1 MSDGILEKLSAYQVA
16 SSLIP
21 GVAFVTALSWL
32 GVYSVGNRNFGELAV
47 MYYVVGLI
55 LNRVGAVSAFGLG
68 KEKVKALYQVYERGG
83 QGPNVYDTYVLY
95 RTLATAMFL
104 LVIVAVVQV
113 IPPIVISSF
122 TQKLLL
128 AAIAGLVFT
137 GATIMQ
143 MRHLDHLIKETGQGR
158 MPVDAGTPVAGS

>member
-1 MSDGILEKLSAYQVA
+1 MSDGILEKLSSYQVA
-16 SSLIP
+16 SGLIP
-21 GVAFVTALSWL
+21 GAAFVTALSWL
-32 GVYSVGNRNFGELAV
+32 GVYSVGDRNFGELAV
-47 MYYVVGLI
+47 IYYVVGLI

-68 KEKVKALYQVYERGG
+68 KEKVKALYKVYERGR

-104 LVIVAVVQV
+104 LVIVAVVHV

-158 MPVDAGTPVAGS
+158 RPVDAGTPVAGS

>member
-1 MSDGILEKLSAYQVA
+1 MLDGILEKLSSYQVA

-21 GVAFVTALSWL
+21 GAAFVTALSWL
-32 GVYSVGNRNFGELAV
+32 GVYSVGDRNFGELAV
-47 MYYVVGLI
+47 IYYVVGLI
-55 LNRVGAVSAFGLG
+55 LNRVGAISAFGFG
-68 KEKVKALYQVYERGG
+68 RDKVKALYKVYERGG

-104 LVIVAVVQV
+104 LVIVAVLHV
-113 IPPIVISSF
+113 IPPIGVGSF

-143 MRHLDHLIKETGQGR
+143 MRHLDHLIQETGQGR
-158 MPVDAGTPVAGS
+158 TPVDAGTPVAGS